1 MRQTHIDIHRREKGR
16 ENGSWSFIELVGDK
30 SQWTDAITYVLLAR
44 EIDPI
49 QFDLL
54 DLID

>member
-30 SQWTDAITYVLLAR
+30 S
-44 EIDPI
+44 
-49 QFDLL
+49 
-54 DLID
+54 